1 MDGNL
6 TKRFGDK
13 VRKYRMRRG
22 FSQEEL
28 AYRAGLHRT
37 QIGLIESGK
46 RCPRLDTVYKL
57 AAALDIEPARLLPE

>member
-1 MDGNL
+1 MSEFL
-6 TKRFGDK
+6 TKKFGDK
-13 VRKYRMRRG
+13 VQKYRRKKG

-28 AYRAGLHRT
+28 ADRAGLHKT

-57 AAALDIEPARLLPE
+57 AAALDVKPARLLPE